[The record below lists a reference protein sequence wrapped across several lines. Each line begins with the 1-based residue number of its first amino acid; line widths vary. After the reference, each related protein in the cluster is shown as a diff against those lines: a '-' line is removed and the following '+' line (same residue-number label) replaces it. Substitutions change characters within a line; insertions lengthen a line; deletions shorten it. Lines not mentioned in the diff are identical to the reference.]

1 MTRSK
6 TVSVLVSVCIFLI
19 CVLFPPLVLAEEVI
33 DNDYGYSL
41 DLPEGFSVAEYT
53 QDGFSYRFVH
63 DKLPVSL
70 ILKLY
75 TDNKFNSSEQALSGT
90 LDKLSAKYEIDKF
103 QWRNVDCAI
112 SSFEMKL
119 PNTQGSKGWSVG
131 VPLVQKNAHL
141 VLLCYADLDKALNC
155 EQFIISSLNSLA
167 IDRGSYFSPG
177 IITTYAFSRN
187 NLKDV
192 SILINGKNIKTQIDA
207 DDNLANQFVVDCEFA
222 VMSLYANDKNWV
234 KAWQRYYR
242 AIYRD
247 SYSRLK
253 KVAFDINSELDD
265 VVSSSEN
272 PNYEIDKIL
281 LNWVQGFDYKRD
293 NKSKTSSDFTNL
305 IDTLL
310 NRGSDCDSRSMLMCV
325 LLNNMGID
333 SVLFVSREYSHAIYG
348 ADVNAWGAKIKIGEK
363 EYLLGETTASDIAPG
378 LIAKEYSDTYKWIPV
393 GFN

>member
-6 TVSVLVSVCIFLI
+6 IGSVLISVFIFLI
-19 CVLFPPLVLAEEVI
+19 CVLFPPLLSAEEVI
-33 DNDYGYSL
+33 DNEYGYSL

-63 DKLPVSL
+63 DKMPVSL

-119 PNTQGSKGWSVG
+119 PNTKGSKGWSVG

-141 VLLCYADLDKALNC
+141 VLLCYADLEKALNC

-177 IITTYAFSRN
+177 IITTYAFPRN

-192 SILINGKNIKTQIDA
+192 SVLINGKNIKTQIDA
-207 DDNLANQFVVDCEFA
+207 DDNIANQFVVDCEFA

-247 SYSRLK
+247 SYGRLK
-253 KVAFDINSELDD
+253 KVAFDINSELDY

-272 PNYEIDKIL
+272 PNYEIDKFL
-281 LNWVQGFDYKRD
+281 LNWVQSFDYKRD

-310 NRGSDCDSRSMLMCV
+310 NKGSDCDSRSMLMCV

-348 ADVNAWGAKIKIGEK
+348 SDVNAWGAKIKVGEK
-363 EYLLGETTASDIAPG
+363 EYLLGETTARDIAPG
-378 LIAKEYSDTYKWIPV
+378 LIAKEFSDTYKWIPV
-393 GFN
+393 VFN

>member
-6 TVSVLVSVCIFLI
+6 IGSVLISVFIFLI
-19 CVLFPPLVLAEEVI
+19 CVLFPPLLSAEEVI
-33 DNDYGYSL
+33 DNEYGYSL

-63 DKLPVSL
+63 DKMPVSL

-103 QWRNVDCAI
+103 EWRNVDCAI

-119 PNTQGSKGWSVG
+119 PNTKGSKGWSVG

-177 IITTYAFSRN
+177 IITTYAFPRN

-192 SILINGKNIKTQIDA
+192 SILVNGKNIKTQIDA
-207 DDNLANQFVVDCEFA
+207 DDNIANQFVVDCEFA

-247 SYSRLK
+247 SYGRLK

-272 PNYEIDKIL
+272 PNFEIDKFL
-281 LNWVQGFDYKRD
+281 LNWVQSFDYKRD

-310 NRGSDCDSRSMLMCV
+310 NKGSDCDSRSMLMCV

-348 ADVNAWGAKIKIGEK
+348 SDVNAWGAKIKVGEK
-363 EYLLGETTASDIAPG
+363 EYLLGETTARDIEPG
-378 LIAKEYSDTYKWIPV
+378 LIAKEFSDTYKWIPV
-393 GFN
+393 VFN

>member
-6 TVSVLVSVCIFLI
+6 IGSVLISVFIFLI
-19 CVLFPPLVLAEEVI
+19 CVLFPPFVLAEEVI
-33 DNDYGYSL
+33 DNEYGYSL

-63 DKLPVSL
+63 DKMPVSL

-119 PNTQGSKGWSVG
+119 PNTKGSKGWSVG

-155 EQFIISSLNSLA
+155 EQFIISALNSLA

-177 IITTYAFSRN
+177 IITTYAFPRN

-192 SILINGKNIKTQIDA
+192 SVLINGKNIKTQIDA
-207 DDNLANQFVVDCEFA
+207 DDNIANQFVVDCEFA

-247 SYSRLK
+247 SYGRLK
-253 KVAFDINSELDD
+253 KVAFDINAQIEPIIKKSDNQEFAIDEL
-265 VVSSSEN
+265 
-272 PNYEIDKIL
+272 L
-281 LNWVQGFDYKRD
+281 LNWVQNFDYKRD
-293 NKSKTSSDFTNL
+293 NSKKTSSDFTNL
-305 IDTLL
+305 IDTFLGG
-310 NRGSDCDSRSMLMCV
+310 GSDCDSRSMLMCV
-325 LLNNMGID
+325 LLKNIGID
-333 SVLFVSREYSHAIYG
+333 SVLFVSREYSHAVYG
-348 ADVNAWGAKIKIGEK
+348 ADINSWGAKIKVEGK
-363 EYLLGETTASDIAPG
+363 EYLLGETTAKDIKPG
-378 LIAKEYSDTYKWIPV
+378 LIAKEFSDTSKWIPIV
-393 GFN
+393 FP

>member
-6 TVSVLVSVCIFLI
+6 IGSVLISVFIFLI
-19 CVLFPPLVLAEEVI
+19 CVLFPPLLSAEEVI

-63 DKLPVSL
+63 DKMPVYL

-103 QWRNVDCAI
+103 EWRNVDCAI

-119 PNTQGSKGWSVG
+119 PNTKGSKGWSVG

-141 VLLCYADLDKALNC
+141 VLLCYADLEKALNC
-155 EQFIISSLNSLA
+155 EQFIISALNSLA

-177 IITTYAFSRN
+177 IITTYAFPRN

-192 SILINGKNIKTQIDA
+192 SILVNGKNIKTQIDA
-207 DDNLANQFVVDCEFA
+207 DDNIANQFVVDCEFA

-247 SYSRLK
+247 SYGRLK

-272 PNYEIDKIL
+272 PNFEIDKFL
-281 LNWVQGFDYKRD
+281 LNWVQSFDYKRD

-348 ADVNAWGAKIKIGEK
+348 SDVNAWGAKIKVGEK
-363 EYLLGETTASDIAPG
+363 EYLLGETTARDIEPG
-378 LIAKEYSDTYKWIPV
+378 LIAKEFSDTYKWIPV
-393 GFN
+393 VFN

>member
-6 TVSVLVSVCIFLI
+6 IGSVLISVFIFLI
-19 CVLFPPLVLAEEVI
+19 CVLFPPLLSAEEVI

-63 DKLPVSL
+63 DKMPVSL

-119 PNTQGSKGWSVG
+119 PNTKGSKGWSVG

-177 IITTYAFSRN
+177 IITTYAFPRN

-192 SILINGKNIKTQIDA
+192 SILVNGKNIKTQIDA
-207 DDNLANQFVVDCEFA
+207 DDNIANQFVVDCEFA

-247 SYSRLK
+247 SYGRLK

-272 PNYEIDKIL
+272 PNFEIDKFL
-281 LNWVQGFDYKRD
+281 LNWVQSFDYKRD

-310 NRGSDCDSRSMLMCV
+310 NKGSDCDSRSMLMCV

-348 ADVNAWGAKIKIGEK
+348 SDVNAWGAKIKVGEK
-363 EYLLGETTASDIAPG
+363 EYLLGETTARDIEPG
-378 LIAKEYSDTYKWIPV
+378 LIAKEFSDTYKWIPV
-393 GFN
+393 VFN

>member
-6 TVSVLVSVCIFLI
+6 IGSVLISVFIFLI
-19 CVLFPPLVLAEEVI
+19 CVLFPPLLSAEEVI
-33 DNDYGYSL
+33 DNEYGYSL

-103 QWRNVDCAI
+103 EWRNTDCAI

-119 PNTQGSKGWSVG
+119 PNTKGSKGWSVG

-177 IITTYAFSRN
+177 IITTYAFPRN

-192 SILINGKNIKTQIDA
+192 SILVNGKNIKTQIDA
-207 DDNLANQFVVDCEFA
+207 DDNIANQFVVDCEFA

-247 SYSRLK
+247 SYGRLK
-253 KVAFDINSELDD
+253 KVAFDINSKLDD

-281 LNWVQGFDYKRD
+281 LNWVQSFDYKRD

-310 NRGSDCDSRSMLMCV
+310 NKGSDCDSRSMLMCV

-348 ADVNAWGAKIKIGEK
+348 SDVNAWGAKIKVGEK
-363 EYLLGETTASDIAPG
+363 EYLLGETTARDIEPG
-378 LIAKEYSDTYKWIPV
+378 LIAKEFSDTYKWIPV
-393 GFN
+393 VFN

>member
-6 TVSVLVSVCIFLI
+6 IGSVLISVFIFLI
-19 CVLFPPLVLAEEVI
+19 CVLFPPLLSAEEVI

-63 DKLPVSL
+63 DKMPVSL

-103 QWRNVDCAI
+103 EWRNVDCAI

-119 PNTQGSKGWSVG
+119 PNTKGSKGWSVG
-131 VPLVQKNAHL
+131 VPLVQKNAQL

-177 IITTYAFSRN
+177 IITTYAFPRN

-192 SILINGKNIKTQIDA
+192 SILVNGKNIKTQIDA
-207 DDNLANQFVVDCEFA
+207 DDNIANQFVVDCEFA

-247 SYSRLK
+247 SYGRLK

-281 LNWVQGFDYKRD
+281 LNWVQSFDYKRD

-310 NRGSDCDSRSMLMCV
+310 NKGSDCDSRSMLMCV

-348 ADVNAWGAKIKIGEK
+348 SDVNAWGAKIKVGEK
-363 EYLLGETTASDIAPG
+363 EYLLGETTARDIEPG
-378 LIAKEYSDTYKWIPV
+378 LIAKEFSDTYKWIPV
-393 GFN
+393 VFN

>member
-6 TVSVLVSVCIFLI
+6 IGSVLISVFIFLI
-19 CVLFPPLVLAEEVI
+19 CVLFPPLLSAEEVI

-103 QWRNVDCAI
+103 EWRNVDCAI

-119 PNTQGSKGWSVG
+119 PNTKGSKGWSVG

-177 IITTYAFSRN
+177 IITTYAFPRN

-192 SILINGKNIKTQIDA
+192 SVLINGKNIKTQIDA
-207 DDNLANQFVVDCEFA
+207 DDNIANQFVVDCEFA

-247 SYSRLK
+247 SYGRLK

-272 PNYEIDKIL
+272 PNYEIDKFL

-348 ADVNAWGAKIKIGEK
+348 SDVNAWGAKIKVGEK
-363 EYLLGETTASDIAPG
+363 EYLLGETTARDIEPG
-378 LIAKEYSDTYKWIPV
+378 LIAKEFSDTYKWIPV
-393 GFN
+393 VFN

>member
-6 TVSVLVSVCIFLI
+6 IGSVLISVFIFLI
-19 CVLFPPLVLAEEVI
+19 CVLFPPLLSAEEVI

-63 DKLPVSL
+63 DKMPVSL

-103 QWRNVDCAI
+103 EWRNVDCAI

-119 PNTQGSKGWSVG
+119 PNTKGSKGWSVG

-177 IITTYAFSRN
+177 IITTYAFPRN

-192 SILINGKNIKTQIDA
+192 SVLINGKNIKTQIDA
-207 DDNLANQFVVDCEFA
+207 DDNIANQFVVDCEFA

-247 SYSRLK
+247 SYGRLK

-272 PNYEIDKIL
+272 PNYEIDKFL

-348 ADVNAWGAKIKIGEK
+348 SDVNAWGAKIKVGEK
-363 EYLLGETTASDIAPG
+363 EYLLGETTARDIEPG
-378 LIAKEYSDTYKWIPV
+378 LIAKEFSDTYKWIPV
-393 GFN
+393 VFN

>member
-6 TVSVLVSVCIFLI
+6 IGSVLISVFIFLI
-19 CVLFPPLVLAEEVI
+19 CVLFPPLLSAEEVI

-63 DKLPVSL
+63 DKMPVSL

-103 QWRNVDCAI
+103 EWRNVDCAI

-119 PNTQGSKGWSVG
+119 PNTKGSKGWSVG

-177 IITTYAFSRN
+177 IITTYAFPRN

-192 SILINGKNIKTQIDA
+192 SILVNGKNIKTQIDA
-207 DDNLANQFVVDCEFA
+207 DDNIANQFVVDCEFA

-247 SYSRLK
+247 SYGRLK

-272 PNYEIDKIL
+272 PNFEIDKFL
-281 LNWVQGFDYKRD
+281 LNWVQSFDYKRD

-348 ADVNAWGAKIKIGEK
+348 SDVNAWGAKIKVGEK
-363 EYLLGETTASDIAPG
+363 EYLLGETTARDIEPG
-378 LIAKEYSDTYKWIPV
+378 LIAKEFSDTYKWIPV
-393 GFN
+393 VFN

>member
-6 TVSVLVSVCIFLI
+6 IGSVLISVFIFLI
-19 CVLFPPLVLAEEVI
+19 CVLFPPLLSAEEVI
-33 DNDYGYSL
+33 DNEYGYSL

-63 DKLPVSL
+63 DKMPVSL

-119 PNTQGSKGWSVG
+119 PNTKGSKGWSVG

-177 IITTYAFSRN
+177 IITTYAFPRN

-192 SILINGKNIKTQIDA
+192 SVLINGKNIKTQIDA
-207 DDNLANQFVVDCEFA
+207 DDNIANQFVVDCEFA

-247 SYSRLK
+247 SYGRLK

-272 PNYEIDKIL
+272 PNYEIDKFL

-348 ADVNAWGAKIKIGEK
+348 SDVNAWGAKIKVGEK
-363 EYLLGETTASDIAPG
+363 EYLLGETTARDIEPG
-378 LIAKEYSDTYKWIPV
+378 LIAKEFSDTYKWIPV
-393 GFN
+393 VFN